1 MAKPAPQSNA
11 PSDFQE
17 HLANLE
23 RAGLLTR
30 IDKPVCKD
38 TEIHPLV
45 RWQFLGG
52 FPEAER
58 RAFLF
63 TNVKGAKGER
73 YDIPV
78 VVGALA
84 ASEQIYAM
92 GMGVPVEEL
101 GDVWMRGIANPIPPV
116 IRRRGAVPGSRDHG
130 RRVEEDAA
138 ASAHCRC
145 RSRRPASTPRPI
157 SPPPAA

>member
-1 MAKPAPQSNA
+1 MAKTSPSTA

-17 HLANLE
+17 HLANLDK
-23 RAGLLTR
+23 AGLLTR

-52 FPEAER
+52 YPEDNR

-63 TNVKGAKGER
+63 TNVKGAKGES

-84 ASEQIYAM
+84 ASDRIYAM
-92 GMGVPVEEL
+92 GMGVPVEDL
-101 GDVWMRGIANPIPPV
+101 GDVWIK
-116 IRRRGAVPGSRDHG
+116 GSRASPIRL
-130 RRVEEDAA
+130 RRSSSRPRRA
-138 ASAHCRC
+138 R
-145 RSRRPASTPRPI
+145 RSSSPATP
-157 SPPPAA
+157 